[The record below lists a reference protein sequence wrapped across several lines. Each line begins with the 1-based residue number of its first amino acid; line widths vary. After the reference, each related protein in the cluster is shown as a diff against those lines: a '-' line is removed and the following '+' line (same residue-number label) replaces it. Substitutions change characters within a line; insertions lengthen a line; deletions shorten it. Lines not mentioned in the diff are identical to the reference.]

1 MINLGDTLTLLSERR
16 PIFHSEA
23 DFQHA
28 LALRIHQSNEAAR
41 IRLEYRLSQREYLDL
56 WVQDDACALAIE
68 LKYTTRKLSVEHDA
82 E

>member
-68 LKYTTRKLSVEHDA
+68 LKYTTRNLSVEHDA